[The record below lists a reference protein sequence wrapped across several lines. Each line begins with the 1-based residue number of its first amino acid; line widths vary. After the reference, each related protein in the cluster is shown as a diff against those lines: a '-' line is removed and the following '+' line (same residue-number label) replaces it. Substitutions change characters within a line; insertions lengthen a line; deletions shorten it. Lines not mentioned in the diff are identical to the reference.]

1 MKENLKVYFIQTDL
15 IWQDKKANL
24 LNLETLITPLNNP
37 DIILLPEMFNTAF
50 CPSAIHLAETMKEN
64 TVNWMI
70 KISKKKNCAVSG
82 TLMVKENGNIFNRL
96 VWISKSGEIYNYDK
110 RHLFSLIDEQK
121 YISAGVK
128 RLIVEEQGWKICPL
142 ICYDLRFPV
151 YSRNDIDYDVLIY
164 LANWPERRINAWK
177 TLLKARAI
185 ENQSY
190 TIGVNRIGVDG
201 SGVFFNGNSLALDA
215 FGVELIKPSTST
227 QTHSITLRKHH
238 IKSTREKINFLNDRD
253 KFKLINLP
261 N

>member
-1 MKENLKVYFIQTDL
+1 MKKNLKVYFIQTDL
-15 IWQDKKANL
+15 FWQDKKANL
-24 LNLETLITPLNNP
+24 LNLENLISPLNNP

-50 CPSAIHLAETMKEN
+50 CPSATHLAETMQEN

-70 KISKKKNCAVSG
+70 KISNKKKCAVSG

-96 VWISKSGEIYNYDK
+96 VWISKLGKVYSYDK
-110 RHLFSLIDEQK
+110 RHLFSLSNEQK
-121 YISAGVK
+121 YISAGTK

-151 YSRNDIDYDVLIY
+151 YSRNDINYDMLIY
-164 LANWPERRINAWK
+164 LANWPERRIDAWK
-177 TLLKARAI
+177 SLLKARAI
-185 ENQSY
+185 ENQCY
-190 TIGVNRIGVDG
+190 TIGVNRTGVDG

-215 FGVELIKPSTST
+215 FGNELISPSILKTTFSTS
-227 QTHSITLRKHH
+227 LRKDH

-253 KFKLINLP
+253 QFKLINLP